1 MTTHATPRGRRS
13 GVGRAR
19 AAFLP
24 SLAALLLT
32 TACSGSDGDGG
43 DDPSAVLAEAKS
55 QLDETPGLSLSL
67 TTDEL
72 PDGVD
77 GVLSA
82 TGVGSNA
89 PAFDGDIK
97 LVVNNITVD
106 VPVVAVDGKVF
117 ATLPFTK
124 RFVEIDPGDYGAP
137 DPADLLSPDGGVS
150 SWLTEATDVTEGDE
164 VRDGDRVLTSYRGS
178 LPGEAVDAVIPTA
191 DESADF
197 EVTFQLDEDN
207 KLAAADLMGPF
218 YGSDGQVAY
227 GLALSDYGTEQ
238 DITAP

>member
-19 AAFLP
+19 AALLP
-24 SLAALLLT
+24 SCALLLL
-32 TACSGSDGDGG
+32 TAACTGSDADDGE
-43 DDPSAVLAEAKS
+43 DPSAALAEAKT

-82 TGVGSNA
+82 TGVGTNA

-97 LVVNNITVD
+97 MIVNNIAVD
-106 VPVVAVDGKVF
+106 VPVVALEGKVF
-117 ATLPFTK
+117 ATLPFTQK
-124 RFVEIDPGDYGAP
+124 FVEIDPGDYGAP

-150 SWLTEATDVTEGDE
+150 SWLTEATDVTQGDE
-164 VRDGDRVLTSYRGS
+164 VRDGDRVLTSYQGS

-191 DESADF
+191 DEDSDF
-197 EVTFQLDEDN
+197 DVTFQIDDEGR
-207 KLAAADLMGPF
+207 LAAADVRGPF
-218 YGSDGQVAY
+218 YGPDGQVDYA
-227 GLALSDYGTEQ
+227 LELSDYGTEQ

>member
-1 MTTHATPRGRRS
+1 MTTHATPRGRRT
-13 GVGRAR
+13 GVGLAR
-19 AAFLP
+19 AALLP

-32 TACSGSDGDGG
+32 AACSGSDGGG
-43 DDPSAVLAEAKS
+43 DDDPTAVLAEAKT
-55 QLDETPGLSLSL
+55 QLDETVGLTVSL

-72 PDGVD
+72 PEGVD

-82 TGVGSNA
+82 TGVGTNA
-89 PAFDGDIK
+89 PAFDGDVK

-106 VPVVAVDGKVF
+106 VPVVATEGTVY

-124 RFVEIDPGDYGAP
+124 NFVEIDPADYGAP

-150 SWLTEATDVTEGDE
+150 SWLTEATDVSKGEE
-164 VRDGDRVLTSYRGS
+164 VRDGDRVLTSYSGT

-191 DESADF
+191 DEQADF
-197 EVTFQLDEDN
+197 EVTFQVDEDN
-207 KLAAADLMGPF
+207 RLAAADVVGPF
-218 YGSDGQVAY
+218 YGAEGQVDY
-227 GLALSDYGTEQ
+227 TLELSDYGTEQ